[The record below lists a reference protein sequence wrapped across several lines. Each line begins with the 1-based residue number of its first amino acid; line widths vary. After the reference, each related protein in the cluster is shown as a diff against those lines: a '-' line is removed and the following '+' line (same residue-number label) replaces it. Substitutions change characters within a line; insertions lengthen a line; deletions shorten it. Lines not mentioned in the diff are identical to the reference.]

1 MAELT
6 TYLFDLDGTLVDS
19 LQDLTTAING
29 LRGELDLAPLSLA
42 TVKSYV
48 GDGATMLVQ
57 RALPEGAF
65 TDDLLQDFLDRYRRH
80 LLDHTRPYAGIPAF
94 LDSLQG
100 TPMGVVTNKP
110 LDMAEEVLR
119 GLNLRPYFGT
129 VIGGD
134 SCTQKKPHPAPVR
147 QALAELGSSPAS
159 AVMIGD
165 HRTDLIAGQ
174 SAGARTC
181 FCSWGFGI
189 TDGNP
194 FDFIA
199 RTPADLARLFPGYR
213 P

>member
-19 LQDLTTAING
+19 LQDLTTAINE
-29 LRGELDLAPLSLA
+29 LRADLGLAPLIPA
-42 TVKSYV
+42 TVRGYV
-48 GDGATMLVQ
+48 GDGATMLVK
-57 RALPEGAF
+57 RALPTGTFSGE
-65 TDDLLQDFLDRYRRH
+65 LLQDFLDRYRRH
-80 LLDHTRPYAGIPAF
+80 LLDHTHPYTGIPAF

-100 TPMGVVTNKP
+100 APMAVVTNKP

-119 GLNLRPYFGT
+119 GLGLRHHFGT

-134 SCTQKKPHPAPVR
+134 SCAEKKPHPAPVR
-147 QALAELGSSPAS
+147 QALENLDSEAGS

-174 SAGARTC
+174 RAGTKTC
-181 FCSWGFGI
+181 FCTWGFGI

-199 RTPADLARLFPGYR
+199 RTPADLARLFPRSG

>member
-29 LRGELDLAPLSLA
+29 LRGDLGLAPLTPA

-57 RALPEGAF
+57 RALPAATF
-65 TDDLLQDFLDRYRRH
+65 TGNLLQNFLDRYRRH

-119 GLNLRPYFGT
+119 GLGLRPYFGT

-134 SCTQKKPHPAPVR
+134 SCSQKKPHPAPVR
-147 QALAELGSSPAS
+147 QALADLGSEAAT

-174 SAGARTC
+174 SAGTRTC
-181 FCSWGFGI
+181 FCTWGFGI
-189 TDGNP
+189 SDGNP
-194 FDFIA
+194 YDYLA
-199 RTPADLARLFPGYR
+199 ATPTELGRLFPRSG